1 MATPLHLPKLGVSM
15 TEATISAWV
24 EDDGAPVNEGEVLYV
39 IETDK
44 VESEIEAPAT
54 GVLRHR
60 ASVGDTLAV
69 GDIVGVIE

>member
-15 TEATISAWV
+15 TEATISAWA
-24 EDDGAPVNEGEVLYV
+24 EDDGALVKDGQVLYT

-44 VESEIEAPAT
+44 VESDIEAPAT

>member
-24 EDDGAPVNEGEVLYV
+24 EDDGALVEDGQVLYT

-44 VESEIEAPAT
+44 VESDIEAPAT

-60 ASVGDTLAV
+60 ASVGDTLTV